1 MSIEQADGM
10 SYEFDGKLVS
20 ANDQT
25 VVIDC
30 RVWPPLVGGDAARI
44 ELNVPTAL
52 MPLPKILNPCHING
66 QLGGVELWLD
76 DVWYRHMPQDRQP
89 RRRAG
94 LAPIVLTHVGKL
106 RVTTRFNKPSENVQ
120 PKSLKKSIKFH
131 LTSNTFL
138 ADDDW
143 LSALS
148 KTPNCQTNEL
158 YVVDIPQLGKVR
170 FLREWAF
177 IRSANS
183 DNAVVKSGFCA
194 VVELGDAAAKTTEEY
209 LSHFEEALMAI
220 SIFCRQ
226 RIAVLG
232 WEVKYDDWQEQVW
245 KNPLEP
251 LTTKY
256 LPYEPHDYLVDQRSF
271 ASLTSTATKELAAL
285 DPKMKDIFKH
295 MSVGLAPF
303 INMPESER
311 FLLMFQSLEA
321 CRALAQRI
329 GVDSDSAKN
338 NAKLIEVLESAKQ
351 GIDAKIA
358 ERIDG
363 FIERVRTGKPSLKQ
377 QLEWVL
383 VEEWKVKT
391 NDLWALSGNKKMPG
405 LIQVRDELAH
415 SGSKALHPQALAVA
429 TWHLSI
435 LLERVLLTLLKIP
448 LSDTSAAPNRLV
460 REPWYKPAYLLEQRK
475 LVIRLT

>member
-1 MSIEQADGM
+1 M
-10 SYEFDGKLVS
+10 
-20 ANDQT
+20 
-25 VVIDC
+25 
-30 RVWPPLVGGDAARI
+30 R
-44 ELNVPTAL
+44 
-52 MPLPKILNPCHING
+52 
-66 QLGGVELWLD
+66 
-76 DVWYRHMPQDRQP
+76 
-89 RRRAG
+89 
-94 LAPIVLTHVGKL
+94 
-106 RVTTRFNKPSENVQ
+106 
-120 PKSLKKSIKFH
+120 
-131 LTSNTFL
+131 
-138 ADDDW
+138 
-143 LSALS
+143 
-148 KTPNCQTNEL
+148 
-158 YVVDIPQLGKVR
+158 
-170 FLREWAF
+170 
-177 IRSANS
+177 
-183 DNAVVKSGFCA
+183 
-194 VVELGDAAAKTTEEY
+194 
-209 LSHFEEALMAI
+209 
-220 SIFCRQ
+220 
-226 RIAVLG
+226 G
-232 WEVKYDDWQEQVW
+232 WEVRYGEWEEQVW